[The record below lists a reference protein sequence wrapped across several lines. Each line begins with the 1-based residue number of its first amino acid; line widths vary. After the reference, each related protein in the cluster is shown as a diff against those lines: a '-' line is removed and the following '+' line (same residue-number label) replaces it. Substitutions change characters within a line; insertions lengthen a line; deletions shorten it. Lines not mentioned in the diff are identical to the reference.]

1 MDNILIAHEIF
12 DSLLKKR
19 DRKKSF
25 DALKINMSKG
35 YDKVDQNFLKAIFYP
50 MRFSP
55 KWVNWIMECV
65 AIVSYTLVING
76 STSKSFIPSRGLR

>member
-35 YDKVDQNFLKAIFYP
+35 YDKVD
-50 MRFSP
+50 
-55 KWVNWIMECV
+55 
-65 AIVSYTLVING
+65 
-76 STSKSFIPSRGLR
+76 

>member
-12 DSLLKKR
+12 DSLRKKR

-35 YDKVDQNFLKAIFYP
+35 YDKVD
-50 MRFSP
+50 
-55 KWVNWIMECV
+55 
-65 AIVSYTLVING
+65 
-76 STSKSFIPSRGLR
+76 